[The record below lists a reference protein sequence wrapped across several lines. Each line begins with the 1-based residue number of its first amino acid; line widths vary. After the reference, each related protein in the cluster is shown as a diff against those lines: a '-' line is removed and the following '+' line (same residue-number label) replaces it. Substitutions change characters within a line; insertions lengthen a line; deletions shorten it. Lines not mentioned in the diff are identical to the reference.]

1 MKIRVTY
8 SGFLQTVTRDFPTLE
23 RAEQWARQ
31 AGVFARATFAPP
43 PHTMTTAQIAAVI
56 AALPDH
62 APTLR
67 SAKQSV
73 TNAFAAA
80 LAELNPAFKEAKFR
94 RTCGD
99 LDWRAAHGG
108 ERTPLDLNPHLHD

>member
-1 MKIRVTY
+1 
-8 SGFLQTVTRDFPTLE
+8 
-23 RAEQWARQ
+23 
-31 AGVFARATFAPP
+31 
-43 PHTMTTAQIAAVI
+43 MTTAQIAAVI

-73 TNAFAAA
+73 TNSFVAA

-94 RTCGD
+94 RACGD
-99 LDWRAAHGG
+99 LDWRAARGG
-108 ERTPLDLNPHLHD
+108 ERTPLDLNPHLKD